1 MTPVPDPHT
10 AAARPCA
17 HPSHSTD
24 TLSTLA
30 LSLTPRTK
38 PPVGPAAGREPL
50 RDPLRYPRLASHA
63 VLDAVRG
70 VRDPKNPYNWL
81 LIQQIVNAKPG
92 VAAMAAVGKMSLL
105 KKVGAPEVRAA
116 SPFGDFKLK
125 KSAHP
130 AVMADIAQGSSGTSL
145 KKAETNDKSAPVI
158 DSTVTIG
165 KNKRGELMEAIVN
178 KA

>member
-1 MTPVPDPHT
+1 M
-10 AAARPCA
+10 
-17 HPSHSTD
+17 
-24 TLSTLA
+24 
-30 LSLTPRTK
+30 
-38 PPVGPAAGREPL
+38 
-50 RDPLRYPRLASHA
+50 
-63 VLDAVRG
+63 LDAVRG
-70 VRDPKNPYNWL
+70 VRDPNNPYNWL

-92 VAAMAAVGKMSLL
+92 VAAMAAVGKPLL
-105 KKVGAPEVRAA
+105 KKVGAPEAKAA

-130 AVMADIAQGSSGTSL
+130 AVMADIAQGSTGTSL

-165 KNKRGELMEAIVN
+165 KNKRGELMEAIAN

>member
-1 MTPVPDPHT
+1 M
-10 AAARPCA
+10 
-17 HPSHSTD
+17 
-24 TLSTLA
+24 
-30 LSLTPRTK
+30 
-38 PPVGPAAGREPL
+38 
-50 RDPLRYPRLASHA
+50 
-63 VLDAVRG
+63 LDAVRG

-165 KNKRGELMEAIVN
+165 KNKRGELMEAIAN